1 MAIDL
6 PFRRKALRKLTNEIG
21 CYVLCDL
28 DEVPIYVGQ
37 SVDGI
42 RKRVSRHLTSA
53 RSDVIANR
61 QIDVWEI
68 AWVWSYP
75 VKNRVDISA
84 LENALFHRFHP
95 KSALMNGKV
104 PKLQTNGLKVP
115 EPSQKVQV
123 MANAEIAEKKDPA
136 LRLPRQAEHYSQI
149 VGHFLAVKNSKE
161 IAEQYKR
168 TLNGCR
174 NTTANCSG
182 SQLRSKAM
190 AVMISLAPF
199 SSPVSGWPF
208 LRNAIAWSREI
219 GAHCGTPGP
228 RRSER

>member
-104 PKLQTNGLKVP
+104 PKLQTNRQTVL

-161 IAEQYKR
+161 IAGAIQAHFERLQKYHR
-168 TLNGCR
+168 ELLGL
-174 NTTANCSG
+174 AVEIEGDSG
-182 SQLRSKAM
+182 DD
-190 AVMISLAPF
+190 
-199 SSPVSGWPF
+199 
-208 LRNAIAWSREI
+208 
-219 GAHCGTPGP
+219 
-228 RRSER
+228 